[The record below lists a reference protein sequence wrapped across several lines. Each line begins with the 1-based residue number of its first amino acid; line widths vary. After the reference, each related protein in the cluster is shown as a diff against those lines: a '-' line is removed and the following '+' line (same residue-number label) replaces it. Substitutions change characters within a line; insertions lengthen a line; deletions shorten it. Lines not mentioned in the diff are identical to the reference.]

1 MAKKTKKKTKKKTD
15 TKKSGS
21 KKAASGKAG
30 ASKKKAAKKTTT
42 KKAGTAKKTTKKK
55 STKKTT
61 KKKAAKKSTKKES
74 TKKKSAARKSPAKK
88 AKTTKKTT
96 KKKAAAKSIESRKS
110 SKPAPS
116 PRPVLRKPAPDQ
128 VPEEELVYPAPPDA
142 DLYPYVLADDLEPG
156 QLKKLKSGL
165 TKKQV
170 AEYFK
175 LLLEKRAEIYG
186 DYSAMEKA
194 RSLSAGELSNMPLH
208 MADVGS
214 DNFDQ
219 EFTLG
224 LMQSERRTIAD
235 IEQALDRCQKGSY
248 GICFKTGRPI
258 PHARRR
264 SRACLGARRAIPA
277 ARKPA
282 RCPYASPAR
291 PVQPRLGSQ
300 RD

>member
-1 MAKKTKKKTKKKTD
+1 MAKKTKKTTKKKT
-15 TKKSGS
+15 TAKKTAAKKSGS
-21 KKAASGKAG
+21 KKAASRKSG
-30 ASKKKAAKKTTT
+30 ASRKKAAKKTSKKKAGTARKTT
-42 KKAGTAKKTTKKK
+42 KKKSTKKKTTKKKTAKKSTKKKSAAKKSPAKKTKTAKKTTKKK
-55 STKKTT
+55 S
-61 KKKAAKKSTKKES
+61 AAKSTK
-74 TKKKSAARKSPAKK
+74 
-88 AKTTKKTT
+88 TT
-96 KKKAAAKSIESRKS
+96 
-110 SKPAPS
+110 
-116 PRPVLRKPAPDQ
+116 RPVLRKPAPEQ

-142 DLYPYVLADDLEPG
+142 DLYPYVLADDLEPD

-165 TKKQV
+165 TKKRV

-224 LMQSERRTIAD
+224 LMQSERRTLAD
-235 IEQALDRCQKGSY
+235 IENALERCQQGSY

-258 PHARRR
+258 PRARLD
-264 SRACLGARRAIPA
+264 A
-277 ARKPA
+277 KPEA
-282 RCPYASPAR
+282 KYSIEVVRELE
-291 PVQPRLGSQ
+291 RLG
-300 RD
+300 RRG